1 MEPQLQ
7 PHPAATKVIDFMD
20 WSCSTTE
27 NLEISLVRPRQ
38 GDSNSNEPTT
48 STTFQPEFTYP
59 IFGDH
64 ETAFG
69 YKDLS
74 LKAHCDLLY
83 QWNIQQ
89 NINQQALPHP

>member
-1 MEPQLQ
+1 MCCIEPLLTHMQ
-7 PHPAATKVIDFMD
+7 
-20 WSCSTTE
+20 
-27 NLEISLVRPRQ
+27 VRPRQ

-74 LKAHCDLLY
+74 LKVY
-83 QWNIQQ
+83 
-89 NINQQALPHP
+89 